1 MLDRL
6 SREAVESGKE
16 HPFVQALLTE
26 FEDRLGN
33 VLHALQNQAGVGDA
47 THQRLCQLGGRAV
60 ELADIIRT
68 INSVQGVDR

>member
-6 SREAVESGKE
+6 SQEVVESGKE

-26 FEDRLGN
+26 LEGRLGN
-33 VLHALQNQAGVGDA
+33 LLNTLQNAAGVGDG

-60 ELADIIRT
+60 ELADVIRT
-68 INSVQGVDR
+68 INNVQGVER